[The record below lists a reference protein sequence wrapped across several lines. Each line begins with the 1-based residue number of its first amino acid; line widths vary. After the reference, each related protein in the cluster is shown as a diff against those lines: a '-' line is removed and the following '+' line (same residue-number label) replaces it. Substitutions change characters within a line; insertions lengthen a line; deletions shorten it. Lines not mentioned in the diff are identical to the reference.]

1 MESNG
6 SREPPLEEDEPVRR
20 GEPLEIGNEF
30 AFVRV
35 CKVWTRNGE
44 RLEIAAPKLGYVI
57 RLDAIELESVTWQT
71 TDTFSGFLE
80 TPFGP
85 GH

>member
-1 MESNG
+1 MNTDGDAGEG
-6 SREPPLEEDEPVRR
+6 EPIKR
-20 GEPLEIGNEF
+20 GEPIEIGNEF

-44 RLEIAAPKLGYVI
+44 RLEIHAPKLGYRI
-57 RLDAIELESVTWQT
+57 RLDPIELESITWQT
-71 TDTFSGFLE
+71 PDTFSQFLE